1 MFPLYSKIQEDSQR
15 LGRAYLRTISLTTLL
30 TMPIFFAMAAA
41 PDVVISGLFGEQ
53 WKPAAGSLR
62 IMCLSGSL
70 WAILYIG
77 SALTHARGYVFNEW
91 RRQVVYLAVMIVAM
105 LLLFPFGLEGIAL
118 AVGFATLTRYLLLA
132 QLSVKLAG
140 VSWREFFFAQAP
152 GCLLGITV
160 FCSVYITANLGNI
173 FAIADTL
180 KLLMIMGISML
191 SLILSLFLFPASWF
205 GDLYPWASERFAIS
219 LPYWVRL
226 IAAKVLAMRLSVL
239 DETGTTR

>member
-1 MFPLYSKIQEDSQR
+1 
-15 LGRAYLRTISLTTLL
+15 
-30 TMPIFFAMAAA
+30 MPIFFAMAAA

-118 AVGFATLTRYLLLA
+118 AVGFATLTEYICFSRNF
-132 QLSVKLAG
+132 QLSSRG

-219 LPYWVRL
+219 LPYWVRKL